1 MKKIIL
7 LLSFLLIGISGIEA
21 DETLK
26 DYRHVRGVC
35 HIGWMSDEATIR
47 KELGYARRI
56 HLNSTRIWLP
66 MDRYKAAPDE
76 FVKKLKTYV
85 RIAHEMGFGVM
96 PILWNGNGLNPDILK
111 EGYREEADAY
121 VRDIV
126 GALKD
131 EPGLFIWDIMNE
143 PTCNDYHNLAPNEE
157 ERKVRRKEIF
167 DFVRRNCQLV
177 RQLDSKNAI
186 TVGTTLAFNLEEASP
201 DLVDVLSFHDYST
214 TVAGMER
221 SYEAAQKVAEKYR
234 KPLLNSETGCM
245 GRANPYDLAIQTCE
259 KHGAGWYLFELMISG
274 YWSNIHGIFYA
285 DGTVRDPSIV
295 AAVMGCFRNRDVSTM
310 VKERPNKE
318 GHAQQAVR
326 QVEEALKEETTA
338 FRHRKASTDRILEAA
353 EFCANLL
360 ESAQML
366 PMHDLPTAQ
375 IAAWRKQPAAERDEQ
390 AIRRFAYDL
399 AQKLK
404 QCCQLF

>member
-7 LLSFLLIGISGIEA
+7 LLSLLLLGLSGIEA
-21 DETLK
+21 AEAWK
-26 DYRHVRGVC
+26 DYSCVRGVC

-274 YWSNIHGIFYA
+274 YWSDIHGIFYA

>member
-7 LLSFLLIGISGIEA
+7 LLSFLLIGLSGIKA

-26 DYRHVRGVC
+26 DYRQVRGVC

-274 YWSNIHGIFYA
+274 YWSDIHGIFYA

>member
-7 LLSFLLIGISGIEA
+7 LLSFLLLGLSGMKSA
-21 DETLK
+21 SPLK
-26 DYRHVRGVC
+26 DYSHVRGVC

-85 RIAHEMGFGVM
+85 RTAHEMGFGVM

-214 TVAGMER
+214 TLAGMER

-274 YWSNIHGIFYA
+274 YWSDIHGIFYA

-295 AAVMGCFRNRDVSTM
+295 AAAMGCFRNRDVSTM

>member
-1 MKKIIL
+1 MK
-7 LLSFLLIGISGIEA
+7 GDEA
-21 DETLK
+21 EK
-26 DYRHVRGVC
+26 DYSHVRGVC

-157 ERKVRRKEIF
+157 ERKVRQKEIF

-274 YWSNIHGIFYA
+274 YWSDIHGIFYA

-338 FRHRKASTDRILEAA
+338 FRHRKASTERILEAA

-366 PMHDLPTAQ
+366 PMHDFPTAQ

>member
-7 LLSFLLIGISGIEA
+7 LLSLLLIGISGSKA
-21 DETLK
+21 DEALK
-26 DYRHVRGVC
+26 DYRQVRGVC

-56 HLNSTRIWLP
+56 RLNSTRIWLP

-274 YWSNIHGIFYA
+274 YWSDIHGIFYA

-310 VKERPNKE
+310 VKEHPNKE

-338 FRHRKASTDRILEAA
+338 FRHRKASTERILEAA

>member
-7 LLSFLLIGISGIEA
+7 LLSFLLLGLSGIKA
-21 DETLK
+21 AAPLK
-26 DYRHVRGVC
+26 DYRQVRGVC

-274 YWSNIHGIFYA
+274 YWSDIHGIFYA

>member
-7 LLSFLLIGISGIEA
+7 LLSFLLIGIRGSKA
-21 DETLK
+21 DATLK
-26 DYRHVRGVC
+26 DYSHVRGVC

-274 YWSNIHGIFYA
+274 YWSDIHGIFYA

-338 FRHRKASTDRILEAA
+338 FRHRKASTERILEAA

>member
-7 LLSFLLIGISGIEA
+7 LLSFLLIGISGRED

-26 DYRHVRGVC
+26 DYRQVRGVC

-186 TVGTTLAFNLEEASP
+186 TVGSTLAFNLEEASP

-274 YWSNIHGIFYA
+274 YWSDIHGIFYA

-338 FRHRKASTDRILEAA
+338 FRHRKASTERILEAA

>member
-7 LLSFLLIGISGIEA
+7 LLSFLLIGVRGMKGDEA
-21 DETLK
+21 LK
-26 DYRHVRGVC
+26 DYSHVRGVC

-274 YWSNIHGIFYA
+274 YWSDIHGIFYA

-338 FRHRKASTDRILEAA
+338 FRHRKASTERILEAA

>member
-1 MKKIIL
+1 MKKMIL
-7 LLSFLLIGISGIEA
+7 LLSLLLLGLSGIKG
-21 DETLK
+21 DEILK

-274 YWSNIHGIFYA
+274 YWSDIHGIFYA

-310 VKERPNKE
+310 VKEHPNKE